1 MTPALIRRLTVD
13 PTLDW
18 LAGVSIPSGRGA
30 RRLVL
35 AIGAQE
41 SGFTSRVQAP
51 VAHAKGFWQF
61 EAGGGVRGVLS
72 HPNTQ
77 KEALA
82 ACAALVVPATVNGI
96 WMALEHN
103 DALACVF
110 ARLLL
115 WSDPQALPFEEEPA
129 WQAYLRCWRPGK
141 PDRARWTAAW
151 SAAGEAMKD
160 GASV

>member
-96 WMALEHN
+96 WMARRS
-103 DALACVF
+103 DCWPDQSDWTTPRSDCLAAPPWARRTMPMTVF
-110 ARLLL
+110 LL
-115 WSDPQALPFEEEPA
+115 SPTS
-129 WQAYLRCWRPGK
+129 
-141 PDRARWTAAW
+141 RAICR
-151 SAAGEAMKD
+151 
-160 GASV
+160 